1 MEKILSLPSLLDQ
14 AHQLSVDAEAAG
26 EKSTAPSR
34 VRAWR
39 KWRRIS
45 SQITKL
51 YEEVVRDLD
60 APTREI
66 WDDLYRLFRAKMAC
80 EDLTVADYSEIEKH
94 IYEKLPT
101 ENTDLIMK
109 VAKIL

>member
-1 MEKILSLPSLLDQ
+1 MEQILGLPSLLDQ
-14 AHQLSVDAEAAG
+14 AHQLSVAADAPG
-26 EKSTAPSR
+26 EKSIAPTR

-39 KWRRIS
+39 KWRKIS

-60 APTREI
+60 APALEI

-80 EDLTVADYSEIEKH
+80 EDLTDADYSEIEKH

-109 VAKIL
+109 